1 MVLPKMNRSL
11 GASLGETG
19 PSFFGVK
26 EAAQPSVSQ
35 PTAVSAP
42 PGQTDLTKTTMPARR
57 PNRQR
62 PQQHHNHNRPRLP
75 SMAVPTNNR
84 R

>member
-1 MVLPKMNRSL
+1 
-11 GASLGETG
+11 
-19 PSFFGVK
+19 
-26 EAAQPSVSQ
+26 
-35 PTAVSAP
+35 
-42 PGQTDLTKTTMPARR
+42 MPARR